1 MGGSMTVTAS
11 AQAADSLKTDD
22 LKDQRRSER
31 SVLSDHMIR
40 SVLSDQ
46 MIRFVLRHFV
56 RLDASAL
63 RDYTFE
69 RHKTEYPHARVDLDL
84 YDGAGK
90 LVFQGREF
98 PSGIAGYWRPSRV
111 SLARGGASTENAWG
125 RASTSQLL
133 TV

>member
-1 MGGSMTVTAS
+1 MTVTAS

-40 SVLSDQ
+40 
-46 MIRFVLRHFV
+46 FVLRHFV
-56 RLDASAL
+56 RLDASGL